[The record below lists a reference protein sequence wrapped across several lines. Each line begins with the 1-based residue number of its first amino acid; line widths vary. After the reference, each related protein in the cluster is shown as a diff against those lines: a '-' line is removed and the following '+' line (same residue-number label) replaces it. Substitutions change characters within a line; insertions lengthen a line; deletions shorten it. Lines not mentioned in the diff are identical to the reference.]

1 MDIFI
6 NGVMTNI
13 RYGYGIWL
21 WDMVMGY
28 GYGIWLWDMVMGYG
42 LPFKPSYVFIEI
54 INQIV

>member
-13 RYGYGIWL
+13 R
-21 WDMVMGY
+21 Y